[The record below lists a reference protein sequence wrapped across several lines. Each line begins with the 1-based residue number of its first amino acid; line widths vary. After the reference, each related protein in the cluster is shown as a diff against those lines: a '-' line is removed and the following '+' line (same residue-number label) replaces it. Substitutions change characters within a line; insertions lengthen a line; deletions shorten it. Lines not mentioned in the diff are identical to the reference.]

1 MLSIPTIV
9 FMPQRLVVNDITPHT
24 TTQMGYIIIPIRN
37 FILRIIPTELLL
49 KTII

>member
-9 FMPQRLVVNDITPHT
+9 LMPQRLIINGITPHT
-24 TTQMGYIIIPIRN
+24 TTQMGYIIIPILN
-37 FILRIIPTELLL
+37 FIHRIDPTKLQL